1 MKETIRSFWRSWS
14 PALRDNVWE
23 GQDLFQHACG
33 LYKFYPH
40 KYGAMYDSILS
51 PYQEEK
57 VNLIEIGVSGGWS
70 MLLWDQYYTH
80 PESRF
85 IGIDPL
91 YDLKREGD
99 DSEARKSRYRV
110 DMLENTTRPLMSDRV
125 DLRFQDAYAK
135 QTVETIENE
144 SQDIIIDD
152 GSHQTNDK
160 LFVLRN
166 YWAKVKSGGWLI
178 IEDFHAK
185 INPGVL
191 NTAYDLD
198 YDNIYIF
205 SGHPTHSIFRNFPEA
220 EEGIVAIQKK

>member
-1 MKETIRSFWRSWS
+1 MKQTIRQFWRSWDS
-14 PALRDNVWE
+14 DLKDNKWNNL
-23 GQDLFQHACG
+23 DLFEHACG

-40 KYGAMYDSILS
+40 SYGALYDSILS
-51 PYQEEK
+51 PYQEQPVK
-57 VNLIEIGVSGGWS
+57 LMEIGVSGGWS

-80 PESRF
+80 PDSRF

-91 YDLKREGD
+91 YDLRREGT
-99 DSEARKSRYRV
+99 DSEARKSRFRV
-110 DMLENTTRPLMSDRV
+110 DMLETVTRPLMTDRV
-125 DLRFQDAYAK
+125 DLRFTDAYSP
-135 QTVETIENE
+135 QTPPMFRNG

-152 GSHQTNDK
+152 GSHTTKDK

-166 YWAKVKSGGWLI
+166 YWSKVKSGGWLI

-191 NTAYDLD
+191 EQAYSLD
-198 YDNIYIF
+198 YNNIYIF
-205 SGHPTHSIFRNFPEA
+205 SGHPTHKLFRGFPDA